1 MTLPLC
7 LIIYTVACVLA
18 DQMFSFK
25 CADGT
30 LDVTCQQ
37 MLNNIL
43 SSFKNDTMMT
53 VFKLL
58 YSIVVLVSFPCMLFP
73 MRETVLAWFSINK
86 NTKRGYIYFC
96 IIGWTISLICC
107 TLGILIPAIDK
118 VFSLTGNI
126 FGVILMECMGVF
138 IWYKLPILLSHSLGD
153 VLENNINLCET
164 DMTEETS
171 SQV

>member
-1 MTLPLC
+1 
-7 LIIYTVACVLA
+7 
-18 DQMFSFK
+18 
-25 CADGT
+25 
-30 LDVTCQQ
+30 
-37 MLNNIL
+37 
-43 SSFKNDTMMT
+43 MT

-73 MRETVLAWFSINK
+73 MRETILAWFSINK

-107 TLGILIPAIDK
+107 MLGILIPAIDK

-138 IWYKLPILLSHSLGD
+138 IWYKLPIL
-153 VLENNINLCET
+153 
-164 DMTEETS
+164 M
-171 SQV
+171 